1 MTPLIVGLAGGTGSG
16 KSTLVHNILELLAGK
31 SLIVIE
37 QDNYYKANTHLSL
50 EERQSINYDH
60 PSSLDN
66 DLLVEHLKTLRAG
79 QPIEK
84 PQYDFTTHMR
94 RPETVRM
101 EPADVI
107 IVEGILVLENPQ
119 LREMMDLKLYV
130 DTDPDIRFIRRL
142 QRDISERGR
151 TMESVIAQYLTTV
164 RPMHLQF
171 VEPSKRHAD
180 VIIPEG
186 GLNEQAIQMIAARL
200 QGILTGAGAQGKLRR
215 G

>member
-1 MTPLIVGLAGGTGSG
+1 MPPLIVGLAGGTGSG
-16 KSTLVHNILELLAGK
+16 KSTLVQKILELLAGK

-37 QDNYYKANTHLSL
+37 QDNYYKANSHLSF
-50 EERQSINYDH
+50 EERQRINYDH
-60 PSSLDN
+60 PSALDN
-66 DLLVEHLKTLRAG
+66 DLLIEHLRMLRAG

-84 PQYDFTTHMR
+84 PQYDFTTHTR
-94 RPETVRM
+94 RPQTVHV

-119 LREMMDLKLYV
+119 LREMMDLKLFV
-130 DTDPDIRFIRRL
+130 DTDPDVRFIRRL
-142 QRDISERGR
+142 ERDIRERGR
-151 TMESVIAQYLTTV
+151 TMESVISQYLTTV

-171 VEPSKRHAD
+171 VEPSKRYAD

-186 GLNEQAIQMIAARL
+186 GLNEQATQMIAARL
-200 QGILTGAGAQGKLRR
+200 RAILAEGR

>member
-50 EERQSINYDH
+50 EERQAINYDH

-66 DLLVEHLKTLRAG
+66 DLLIEHLKALRAG
-79 QPIEK
+79 QPVEK
-84 PQYDFTTHMR
+84 PQYDFTTHTR
-94 RPETVRM
+94 RPETVRV

-119 LREMMDLKLYV
+119 LRGMMDLKLYV

-200 QGILTGAGAQGKLRR
+200 QAILTGAGAQGS
-215 G
+215 

>member
-1 MTPLIVGLAGGTGSG
+1 MSPLIVGLAGGTGSG
-16 KSTLVHNILELLAGK
+16 KSTLVHSILELLSGK

-37 QDNYYKANTHLSL
+37 QDNYYKANAHLSL
-50 EERQSINYDH
+50 EERRAINYDH

-66 DLLVEHLKTLRAG
+66 DLLAEHLRTLRAG
-79 QPIEK
+79 QSIDK
-84 PQYDFTTHMR
+84 PQYDFTTHTR
-94 RPETVRM
+94 RPETVRI

-130 DTDPDIRFIRRL
+130 DTDPDVRFIRRL
-142 QRDISERGR
+142 ERDISERGR
-151 TMESVIAQYLTTV
+151 TMESVITQYLTTV

-171 VEPSKRHAD
+171 VEPSKRYAD

-186 GLNEQAIQMIAARL
+186 GLNEQANQMIVARL
-200 QGILTGAGAQGKLRR
+200 RAILSEAHE
-215 G
+215 

>member
-1 MTPLIVGLAGGTGSG
+1 MPPLIVGLAGGTGSG
-16 KSTLVHNILELLAGK
+16 KSTLVHKLLELLAGK

-37 QDNYYKANTHLSL
+37 QDNYYKANAHLSF
-50 EERQSINYDH
+50 EERQRINYDH

-66 DLLVEHLKTLRAG
+66 DLLIEHLRMLRAG

-84 PQYDFTTHMR
+84 PQYDFTTHTR
-94 RPETVRM
+94 RPETVHV

-119 LREMMDLKLYV
+119 LREMMDLKLFV
-130 DTDPDIRFIRRL
+130 DTDPDVRFIRRL
-142 QRDISERGR
+142 ERDIRDRGR
-151 TMESVIAQYLTTV
+151 TMESVISQYLTTV

-171 VEPSKRHAD
+171 VEPSKRYAD

-186 GLNEQAIQMIAARL
+186 GLNEQATQMIAARL
-200 QGILTGAGAQGKLRR
+200 RAILAEAAG
-215 G
+215 

>member
-1 MTPLIVGLAGGTGSG
+1 MPPLIVGLAGGTGSG

-37 QDNYYKANTHLSL
+37 QDNYYKANAHLSF
-50 EERQSINYDH
+50 EERQRINYDH

-66 DLLVEHLKTLRAG
+66 DLLIEHLKMLRAG

-84 PQYDFTTHMR
+84 PQYDFTTHTR
-94 RPETVRM
+94 RPETVRV

-119 LREMMDLKLYV
+119 LREMMDLKLFV
-130 DTDPDIRFIRRL
+130 DTDPDVRFIRRL
-142 QRDISERGR
+142 ERDIRDRGR
-151 TMESVIAQYLTTV
+151 TMESVISQYLATV

-171 VEPSKRHAD
+171 VEPSKRYAD

-186 GLNEQAIQMIAARL
+186 GLNEQATQMIAARL
-200 QGILTGAGAQGKLRR
+200 RAILAEAAQ
-215 G
+215 

>member
-1 MTPLIVGLAGGTGSG
+1 MSPLIVGLAGGTGSG
-16 KSTLVHNILELLAGK
+16 KSTLVHNILELLAGT

-37 QDNYYKANTHLSL
+37 QDNYYQANVHLSL
-50 EERQSINYDH
+50 EEREAINYDH

-66 DLLVEHLKTLRAG
+66 DLLVEHLKMLRAG

-84 PQYDFTTHMR
+84 PLYDFTTHTR
-94 RPETVRM
+94 RPETIPV

-119 LREMMDLKLYV
+119 LRRMMDLKLYV

-151 TMESVIAQYLTTV
+151 TMESVIAQYETTV

-200 QGILTGAGAQGKLRR
+200 QAILADGAMP
-215 G
+215 

>member
-1 MTPLIVGLAGGTGSG
+1 MPPLIVGLAGGTGSG

-37 QDNYYKANTHLSL
+37 QDNYYKANAHLSF
-50 EERQSINYDH
+50 EERRLVNYDH

-66 DLLVEHLKTLRAG
+66 DLLVEHLRMLRAG

-84 PQYDFTTHMR
+84 PLYDFTTHMR
-94 RPETVRM
+94 RLETVHVA
-101 EPADVI
+101 PADVI

-130 DTDPDIRFIRRL
+130 DTDPDVRFIRRL

-151 TMESVIAQYLTTV
+151 TMESVITQYLTTV

-171 VEPSKRHAD
+171 VEPSKRYAD

-186 GLNEQAIQMIAARL
+186 GLNEQAIHMIAARL
-200 QGILTGAGAQGKLRR
+200 RAILAEAATP
-215 G
+215 

>member
-50 EERQSINYDH
+50 EERQAINYDH

-66 DLLVEHLKTLRAG
+66 DLLVEHLKTLRTG
-79 QPIEK
+79 RPLEK

-94 RPETVRM
+94 RPETVRV
-101 EPADVI
+101 EPADII

-151 TMESVIAQYLTTV
+151 TMESVINQYLTTV

-186 GLNEQAIQMIAARL
+186 GLNEQAIRMIAARL
-200 QGILTGAGAQGKLRR
+200 QAILTDDGTQGS
-215 G
+215 